1 MLYPNILQTHTHT
14 HTAREKEK
22 RNQEEMIKDG
32 GQGWLAVTGTKTP
45 LM

>member
-1 MLYPNILQTHTHT
+1 MDPPPTHT

-32 GQGWLAVTGTKTP
+32 GQGWLAVTGTEPVLQK
-45 LM
+45 LH